1 MCYYFLEILSYQSD
15 LLETLICS
23 DCSSVVQLFNIH
35 MKSIFSCETLQTGL
49 VLPQENVD

>member
-23 DCSSVVQLFNIH
+23 DCSSVVQLFNIRI
-35 MKSIFSCETLQTGL
+35 KSIFSCETLQTGVML
-49 VLPQENVD
+49 AQENED